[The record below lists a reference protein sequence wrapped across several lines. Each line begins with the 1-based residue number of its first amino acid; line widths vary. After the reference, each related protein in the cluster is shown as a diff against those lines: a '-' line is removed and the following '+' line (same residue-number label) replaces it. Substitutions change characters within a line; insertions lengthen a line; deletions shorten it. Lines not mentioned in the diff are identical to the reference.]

1 VACGEGGSEVLG
13 EGAELQ
19 GDISR
24 GAEAGGT
31 FSCGAI
37 RAIGFRFQV
46 KGRTRIARI
55 TRMRFRIRC
64 GMRNQGPFGGVGCKD
79 WPLRLL

>member
-1 VACGEGGSEVLG
+1 MGVCQVGCFVACDQGGSEVLG

-31 FSCGAI
+31 FSCEAI
-37 RAIGFRFQV
+37 RTISFRFQV
-46 KGRTRIARI
+46 SGLTESTKNTERIRTRMIQR
-55 TRMRFRIRC
+55 
-64 GMRNQGPFGGVGCKD
+64 
-79 WPLRLL
+79 